1 MTTSI
6 SAKKAADKIQ
16 QPSMIRNS
24 RETRTKELVQVGTE
38 HQQWSVYCGAGER
51 IDDETSGIV

>member
-6 SAKKAADKIQ
+6 SAKKAAGKIQ